1 MAWTILPR
9 LRSQNSRAMKART
22 ILSVLRGRK
31 LDKTN
36 TTGYYTVGTHAHPSF
51 REWSDWLRTQYLSR

>member
-1 MAWTILPR
+1 
-9 LRSQNSRAMKART
+9 MKART
-22 ILSVLRGRK
+22 ISHVTEGKR

-51 REWSDWLRTQYLSR
+51 REWSDWLKAQYLSR